1 MPHLELNGCMI
12 AFSDQGTGDG
22 IVLVHGFAASARENW
37 ERSGWIQMLVRAGRR
52 VISIDLPG
60 HGDSG
65 KPHDPGAYSIGG
77 LADAVLAVTEHLE
90 IKKPDLVGFSLG
102 ARVSLD
108 VLSRRPERYLLGV
121 LCGVGEEL
129 LMPRD
134 ARPQVGLVAAFEAA
148 SADDVPAGLA
158 RQFRQFA
165 EAQGQD
171 LKALAACARAFDA
184 APMTWTAERLSLIRN
199 EILVI
204 AGSGDV
210 LAGSAPG
217 LARCL
222 GNARG
227 KQVPG
232 CGHMDCLTQPM
243 FKAAVMDF
251 LAGVPDA
258 PS

>member
-1 MPHLELNGCMI
+1 MPHLELDGRKI
-12 AFSDQGTGDG
+12 AFSDQGSGDG

-37 ERSGWIQMLVRAGRR
+37 EKPGWIQMLVRAGRR
-52 VISIDLPG
+52 VIAIDLPG
-60 HGDSG
+60 HGESG
-65 KPHDPGAYSIGG
+65 KPHDPGAYSIGS
-77 LADAVLAVTEHLE
+77 LADAVLAVTDHLE
-90 IKKPDLVGFSLG
+90 VKKPDLVGFSLG
-102 ARVSLD
+102 ARVALE

-121 LCGVGEEL
+121 LCGVGQEL
-129 LMPRD
+129 LAPRD
-134 ARPQVGLVAAFEAA
+134 ARMQVGLIDAFEAE
-148 SADDVPAGLA
+148 SADHVPEGLA

-184 APMTWTAERLSLIRN
+184 APMTWAAERLSLIRN

-227 KQVPG
+227 KQIPG

-251 LAGVPDA
+251 LAGIPDVPA
-258 PS
+258 